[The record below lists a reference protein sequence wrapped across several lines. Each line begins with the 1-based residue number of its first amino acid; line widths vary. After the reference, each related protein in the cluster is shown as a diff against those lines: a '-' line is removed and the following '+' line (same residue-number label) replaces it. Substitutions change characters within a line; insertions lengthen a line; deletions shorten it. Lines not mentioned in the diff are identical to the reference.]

1 MLVNKKIKFTP
12 DTFGEQGNAF
22 FIMGGFS
29 NAAKKAKW
37 TKEEINLVLNEATS
51 KDYSHLLA
59 TIEEHCE

>member
-1 MLVNKKIKFTP
+1 MIVDKKVKFTP
-12 DTFGEQGNAF
+12 DLSGEQGNAF

-51 KDYSHLLA
+51 KDYTHLLE
-59 TIEEHCE
+59 TINDHCE